1 MADMFQTGFDEP
13 LLHTMYVDKPLY
25 DIQVVQT
32 LSRLNRCHL
41 KKHDT
46 CVLDFANKPE
56 VIQKSFE
63 RYYRTTILSGET
75 DPNKLYDLIAKM
87 GDLQVYSQ
95 EDVDTEVNMYLDGAQ
110 RDKLDYILDVCTTIY
125 KTIET
130 EDQITFKSSAKSFC
144 CTYGFLGAIFPYG
157 NPERDLLSVIV
168 SEFNDMFGNIDWK
181 EPDNARRQI
190 LEIPAM
196 VSKDEKYKNA
206 MKNSDKQSARL
217 ESERA
222 LQ

>member
-1 MADMFQTGFDEP
+1 MGTIFEELIRKFNEENNEEAGEHWTPRDVVELMADLMNGFPDAKIPKEFKKDPYRLLIVADMFQTGFDEP

-25 DIQVVQT
+25 DIQAVQP
-32 LSRLNRCHL
+32 LSRLNRCHP

-87 GDLQVYSQ
+87 EDLQVYLQ

-110 RDKLDYILDVCTTIY
+110 RDKLDYIQEQCEIILLRLRISRCHLSMW
-125 KTIET
+125 
-130 EDQITFKSSAKSFC
+130 KSGMGK
-144 CTYGFLGAIFPYG
+144 
-157 NPERDLLSVIV
+157 IV
-168 SEFNDMFGNIDWK
+168 H
-181 EPDNARRQI
+181 I
-190 LEIPAM
+190 LE
-196 VSKDEKYKNA
+196 
-206 MKNSDKQSARL
+206 SAYT
-217 ESERA
+217 
-222 LQ
+222 